1 MAPISEPLQKT
12 AYTKKLKELKT
23 NMHGHLQTGEKKI
36 FVVLENQLGT
46 GTAIHLSDSGFI
58 LSSLKV
64 SLAGAVP

>member
-1 MAPISEPLQKT
+1 MAPISEPLQKP

-23 NMHGHLQTGEKKI
+23 NMHGHLQTSEKKI